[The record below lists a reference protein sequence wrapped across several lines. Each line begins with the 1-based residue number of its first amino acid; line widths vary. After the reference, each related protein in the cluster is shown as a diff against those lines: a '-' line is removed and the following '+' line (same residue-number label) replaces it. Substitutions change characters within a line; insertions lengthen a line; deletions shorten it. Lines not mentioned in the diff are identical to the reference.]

1 MLKRAVLFANGEMP
15 DKKLIQPFLN
25 PDDVYIAVD
34 GGLRHLRGL
43 GKTPALLIGDLDS
56 LTAAEVEE
64 AEAQGVEV
72 RRFKVDK
79 DETDLELALLA
90 AAEMEVQEIVVIA
103 ALGGRLDHTLANLS
117 LLALPQLEGIRVTFE
132 NGTEEVFLIR
142 REAEIKGSA
151 GEIVSLVPCFGA
163 AVGVE
168 TRDLKYPLRRET
180 LLPERSR
187 GISNVMLKDSAGVR
201 LESGLLICIH
211 TRCGE
216 MNPRQSGTEEK

>member
-1 MLKRAVLFANGEMP
+1 MPKRAVLFANGEMP
-15 DKKLIQPFLN
+15 ESGQLLPFLK
-25 PDDVYIAVD
+25 PDDIFIAVD

-43 GKTPALLIGDLDS
+43 GKMPPLLIGDLDS

-90 AAEMEVQEIVVIA
+90 AAEMKVQEIAVIA

-117 LLALPQLEGIRVTFE
+117 LLALLQLEGIRVTFE
-132 NGTEEVFLIR
+132 NGSEEVFLIR
-142 REAEIKGSA
+142 HEAEIKGSA
-151 GEIVSLVPCFGA
+151 GDIVSLVPCFGA

-187 GISNVMLKDSAGVR
+187 GISNVMLTDKAGVS

-211 TRCGE
+211 TRFA
-216 MNPRQSGTEEK
+216 SGHTRDSVSEEK